1 MLSKQSLFIY
11 TFCIIIVGLSTLV
24 FKIYFQPSPIQI
36 SSGISLQSKNDTN
49 STKTISN
56 STPFYTI
63 HIAGAVKNPGVYEFD
78 SSQRLIDVVNKA
90 GGPLDD
96 ANLNAVNL
104 AQKLSDGLKIII
116 PSLKSKPF
124 EEPYAPIQKNSLKA
138 KTKSKTIDIN
148 YATFNEIISIPGI
161 GPSIA
166 QRIIEAREQK
176 LFKSHSDL
184 TRVKGIGPKSLK
196 KLNSFI
202 SF

>member
-1 MLSKQSLFIY
+1 
-11 TFCIIIVGLSTLV
+11 
-24 FKIYFQPSPIQI
+24 PSPIQI

-49 STKTISN
+49 SKKTISN

-78 SSQRLIDVVNKA
+78 SNQRLIDVINKA

-116 PSLKSKPF
+116 PSLESKSF
-124 EEPYAPIQKNSLKA
+124 QEPYAPIQNNSLKA
-138 KTKSKTIDIN
+138 KTKPKTININ